1 MKLIVAD
8 IGGTNARFA
17 VSEKGNPSLR
27 HITYLRCSDFEGFE
41 DAFERF
47 LAGLPRD
54 EQSGHHLLS
63 LAVAGPVND
72 QIVDVSNNHWRF
84 DKNWILER
92 LALNKLLVINDFT
105 AQALAQHEAAD
116 GERSQILGG
125 VEDASAPLLVIGP
138 GTGLGVSALI
148 PSAQGPLPVE
158 GEGGNI
164 RFSPQTEPERELCA
178 FMEQQT
184 DHVVVEHFVSGPGL
198 ENIHR
203 FLTDSA
209 SKEPSLSA
217 EMIVTLALHE
227 EGICRDAVNLM
238 TGILGAV
245 VRDHVLTMGCWR
257 GAVIVGGPV
266 TGSGGAEHGLHILA
280 EAGSQGL
287 AVGAKDEGG
296 EVADLLGDV
305 NVLDVEFVAEQVGER
320 LEGRRVATGDRDR
333 RERETNAKK
342 VRRGST
348 TCVKNEV
355 C

>member
-1 MKLIVAD
+1 MVACVTLLGVPFMRLIVAD

-17 VSEKGNPSLR
+17 ISEQCDSSLR

-41 DAFERF
+41 DAFETF
-47 LAGLPRD
+47 LAGLPPD

-63 LAVAGPVND
+63 LAVAGPVNY

-84 DKNWILER
+84 DKNLLLER
-92 LALNKLLVINDFT
+92 LALDKLLVINDFT

-116 GERSQILGG
+116 GDRSQILGG
-125 VEDASAPLLVIGP
+125 VEDSSAPLLVIGP

-148 PSAQGPLPVE
+148 PFVQGPRPVE

-164 RFSPQTEPERELCA
+164 RFAPQTETERDLCA

-203 FLTDSA
+203 FLTDPTGT
-209 SKEPSLSA
+209 EPSLSA
-217 EMIVTLALHE
+217 EMIATSALHE

-245 VRDHVLTMGCWR
+245 MRDHVLTMGCWR
-257 GAVIVGGPV
+257 GAVITGGIMPRLQSLIVSSPLERRFRTAGEMSHIIGNVPVWLSTDPHAGLKGAKAAFGNPYLAHRMV
-266 TGSGGAEHGLHILA
+266 TG
-280 EAGSQGL
+280 
-287 AVGAKDEGG
+287 
-296 EVADLLGDV
+296 
-305 NVLDVEFVAEQVGER
+305 
-320 LEGRRVATGDRDR
+320 
-333 RERETNAKK
+333 
-342 VRRGST
+342 
-348 TCVKNEV
+348 
-355 C
+355 

>member
-1 MKLIVAD
+1 MSLILAD
-8 IGGTNARFA
+8 IGGTYARFA
-17 VSEKGNPSLR
+17 VSEQCDPSLR

-92 LALNKLLVINDFT
+92 LALDKLLVINDFT
-105 AQALAQHEAAD
+105 AQALTQHEAAD

-148 PSAQGPLPVE
+148 PFAQGPLPVE

-164 RFSPQTEPERELCA
+164 RFAPQTEPERDLCA
-178 FMEQQT
+178 YMKRQT

-198 ENIHR
+198 ENIYR
-203 FLTDSA
+203 FLVHA
-209 SKEPSLSA
+209 SGTESSLSA
-217 EMIVTLALHE
+217 ERIATSALRE
-227 EGICRDAVNLM
+227 EGICRDAVNM
-238 TGILGAV
+238 MIGILGAAMG
-245 VRDHVLTMGCWR
+245 DHVLTMGCWR
-257 GAVIVGGPV
+257 SAVIAGGIMPHLHPLIV
-266 TGSGGAEHGLHILA
+266 SSPFERRFRSAGEMSHILGNVPVWLSMDPH
-280 EAGSQGL
+280 AGL
-287 AVGAKDEGG
+287 KGAKAAFDNPYLAHRM
-296 EVADLLGDV
+296 VT
-305 NVLDVEFVAEQVGER
+305 R
-320 LEGRRVATGDRDR
+320 
-333 RERETNAKK
+333 
-342 VRRGST
+342 
-348 TCVKNEV
+348 
-355 C
+355 

>member
-1 MKLIVAD
+1 MLGVPFMKLIVAD

-17 VSEKGNPSLR
+17 VSEKGDPSLR

-116 GERSQILGG
+116 GDRSQILSG

-148 PSAQGPLPVE
+148 PFAQGPLPVE

-164 RFSPQTEPERELCA
+164 RFAPQTEPERELCA

-198 ENIHR
+198 ENIHC
-203 FLTDSA
+203 FLTDPTRT
-209 SKEPSLSA
+209 EPSLSA
-217 EMIVTLALHE
+217 EMIATSALHE

-245 VRDHVLTMGCWR
+245 MRDHVLTMGCWR
-257 GAVIVGGPV
+257 GAVITGGIMPRLHSLIV
-266 TGSGGAEHGLHILA
+266 SSPLERRFRSAGEMSHILGNVPVWLSTDPH
-280 EAGSQGL
+280 AGL
-287 AVGAKDEGG
+287 KGAKAAFDNPYLAHRM
-296 EVADLLGDV
+296 V
-305 NVLDVEFVAEQVGER
+305 
-320 LEGRRVATGDRDR
+320 T
-333 RERETNAKK
+333 
-342 VRRGST
+342 
-348 TCVKNEV
+348 
-355 C
+355 